1 MAAGWVGGIGFV
13 PALTGYKYCRCR
25 ENLYNQGR
33 SSQFGSTASQP
44 AIPCCLGFLFIM
56 VPFVALITAAAAF
69 TAPYSIVHQS
79 QRAAAISM
87 AAEEANKVKEPEA
100 TWPGAKFY
108 DEPSQDPQMSCFMV
122 PSWLESSGEGYKW
135 VCAPSSSILP
145 DSTHADDS
153 Y

>member
-1 MAAGWVGGIGFV
+1 
-13 PALTGYKYCRCR
+13 
-25 ENLYNQGR
+25 
-33 SSQFGSTASQP
+33 
-44 AIPCCLGFLFIM
+44 M